1 MNGAQTGGWMGEEV
15 TGRSWWHRTETEK
28 MIDALILL
36 EPIFFHFVE
45 TGLGCL
51 CLRGITS
58 DFNGL
63 GAQDTAGVDVPMD
76 TSSPCTSPAQG
87 QPPFCS
93 RAQAQRGALLP
104 AALNVKAD
112 DEAGRSRGGPQLCSC
127 CQGRGA
133 WKTAITKR

>member
-1 MNGAQTGGWMGEEV
+1 MGEEG
-15 TGRSWWHRTETEK
+15 TGRSWWHWTETEK

-63 GAQDTAGVDVPMD
+63 GAQYTAGSICPQ
-76 TSSPCTSPAQG
+76 TRAPPARAPPRASPP
-87 QPPFCS
+87 
-93 RAQAQRGALLP
+93 P
-104 AALNVKAD
+104 AA
-112 DEAGRSRGGPQLCSC
+112 GPEPSEEHC
-127 CQGRGA
+127 CR
-133 WKTAITKR
+133 RH